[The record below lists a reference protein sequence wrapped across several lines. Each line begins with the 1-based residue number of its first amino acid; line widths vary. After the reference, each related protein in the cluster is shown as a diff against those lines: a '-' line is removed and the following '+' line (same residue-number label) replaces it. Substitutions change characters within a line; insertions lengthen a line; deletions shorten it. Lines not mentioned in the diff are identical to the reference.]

1 MIKVRLELDPTKSFT
16 NAPVKRLVEAM
27 GILPSWVAGGLE
39 AGCAD
44 IEALTV
50 SLANSYGFGKLHNFK
65 GGEVAE
71 NGTYQYPED
80 PPMPPLAKI
89 ESADLSIYFYQHAML
104 SIVEK
109 DSGGAFVT
117 RMD

>member
-1 MIKVRLELDPTKSFT
+1 MVELRSELDPTKSFT
-16 NAPVKRLVEAM
+16 NAPTERLVQAM
-27 GILPSWVAGGLE
+27 GILPNWVADGLE

-44 IEALTV
+44 IEALTEA
-50 SLANSYGFGKLHNFK
+50 LAGYYGFGELHDLK
-65 GGEVAE
+65 GGEIAE

-89 ESADLSIYFYQHAML
+89 ESADLSIYFYQHAKL

-109 DSGGAFVT
+109 KSGDAFVT

>member
-1 MIKVRLELDPTKSFT
+1 MIELRSEFDPTKSFT

-27 GILPSWVAGGLE
+27 GILPSWVVEGLE

-44 IEALTV
+44 IEALTA
-50 SLANSYGFGKLHNFK
+50 SLADSYGFGKLHNFK